1 MAVILQKTTDSK
13 KLLKIISVTDSA
25 IDWDASYPNPEDLQ
39 DDEEDNDSKEI
50 TELPDF
56 IEANNEPLEK
66 RKKDH
71 FSKHHDES
79 KLKFKQDDAPTL
91 FIFQHPHRV
100 DVARKMRELASEMYA
115 DSQKGKKSKVDKDM
129 FTAVFYNFYV
139 GMEQGF
145 GGVLEKPNK
154 INGRITDDTIQGL
167 EDAEVFIELNAAF
180 MRIYNEDRSKKKGK
194 AHSEK

>member
-1 MAVILQKTTDSK
+1 MAVKIEKTTDSK

-25 IDWDASYPNPEDLQ
+25 IDWDMSYPDPEDLQ
-39 DDEEDNDSKEI
+39 DDEESNDSKDI
-50 TELPDF
+50 TDLPEFVEVIDV
-56 IEANNEPLEK
+56 PLEK

-79 KLKFKQDDAPTL
+79 KLRFKEDDAPTL
-91 FIFQHPHRV
+91 FVFQHPHRV
-100 DVARKMRELASEMYA
+100 DVARKMRELASEMYTDA
-115 DSQKGKKSKVDKDM
+115 QKGRKTKVDKDM
-129 FTAVFYNFYV
+129 FTSVFHNFYV

-145 GGVLEKPNK
+145 GGTLEKPNK
-154 INGRITDDTIQGL
+154 INGRITDDTIQAL

-180 MRIYNEDRSKKKGK
+180 MRVYNEDRSKKKDK